1 MALIKMELY
10 DDLEKTIQHA
20 HETNTVYNVNLKA
33 IKKDLNKRKAGRVA
47 RIVILTIWA
56 VILLGAVLIASGLL
70 EFGGSASVEGSTP
83 PENVGSGREDS
94 LITWAMLPMLFVPAT
109 WTLCFVGFPIGWNW
123 SKDDRE
129 QAKTQL
135 YVQYTVDEDGYVDTF
150 ASTAPARV
158 GAFFFSLI
166 QGCLTMIA
174 SIPLAIVQVFT
185 WKKHIKRIQ
194 NIVAQV
200 EGNPDLF
207 VAA

>member
-33 IKKDLNKRKAGRVA
+33 IKKDLNKRKAGRTA
-47 RIVILTIWA
+47 RIVILAIWA
-56 VILLGAVLIASGLL
+56 VVLVGILIASTGLL
-70 EFGGSASVEGSTP
+70 GGSASTDP
-83 PENVGSGREDS
+83 NYKPEPIVS
-94 LITWAMLPMLFVPAT
+94 LEILPMLFVPAT

-158 GAFFFSLI
+158 GAFFFSLL
-166 QGCLTMIA
+166 QGCLTMVA
-174 SIPLAIVQVFT
+174 SIPVAVVQVFT

-194 NIVAQV
+194 NIVADV
-200 EGNPDLF
+200 EANPDLF